1 VEDIL
6 NKLEQKIIKVR
17 GDRKWMKN
25 TAK

>member
-17 GDRKWMKN
+17 GARKWMKN
-25 TAK
+25 TVK